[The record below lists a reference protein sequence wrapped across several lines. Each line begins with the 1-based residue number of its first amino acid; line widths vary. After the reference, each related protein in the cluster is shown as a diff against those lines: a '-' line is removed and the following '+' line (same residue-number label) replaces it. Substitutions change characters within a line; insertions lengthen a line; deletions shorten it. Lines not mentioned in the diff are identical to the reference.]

1 MKPRCT
7 NQGKRLLLWKHSSH
21 QLPRDGCVS
30 WRPNDMSK
38 CKAPCSSLSQSAV
51 PFVHG
56 KKRQFVLQVA
66 FQVKGA
72 ASRFQAFA
80 CTKLE
85 KDNIY
90 NEITRGIER
99 ASFCMATQVSM
110 LSFSLLNILPHPYF
124 VRVSVMLHQLI
135 TYSLSSRG
143 QTVFSVF
150 KACKKGGSR
159 SHFFPLVL
167 ILGRKISATVFKVMK
182 AKLLQSP

>member
-1 MKPRCT
+1 MNYHLRLLPRVKPRCT

-38 CKAPCSSLSQSAV
+38 CKAPCSSLSQSGV

-56 KKRQFVLQVA
+56 EKKKTICSAGGFSSE
-66 FQVKGA
+66 GA

-90 NEITRGIER
+90 NDTTRGIER
-99 ASFCMATQVSM
+99 ASFCMATHVSM
-110 LSFSLLNILPHPYF
+110 LSFSLLNILPRPYF
-124 VRVSVMLHQLI
+124 VRVSVVLHQLT
-135 TYSLSSRG
+135 TYSLLSRG
-143 QTVFSVF
+143 QTVFSVS
-150 KACKKGGSR
+150 KACKKGGLAHVS
-159 SHFFPLVL
+159 FP
-167 ILGRKISATVFKVMK
+167 
-182 AKLLQSP
+182 QC